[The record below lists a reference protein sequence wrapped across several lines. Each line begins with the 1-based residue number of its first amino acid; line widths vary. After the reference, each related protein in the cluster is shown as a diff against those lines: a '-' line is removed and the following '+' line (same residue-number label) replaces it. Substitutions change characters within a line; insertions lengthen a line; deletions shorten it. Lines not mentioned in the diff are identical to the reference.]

1 MNQEH
6 SAKLHEFYDW
16 GVRGRLELI
25 PTARKVRRDFALF
38 AEQEP
43 DGPAILRALDN
54 ILREAERWHDRSFGL
69 APAKGPYREALPE
82 VDLPLGEIIS
92 WAEVTNGLFETVSRL
107 GTYCHFRLKELRKN
121 EAAQVAP
128 VEPPLFSKEE
138 YRRLKIKNS
147 LLNNLEILLGRTSL
161 SSYPLRLEI
170 DPTNECNLRC
180 RGCRHGITKEFHH
193 TEMRREYVE
202 IISEAFPFV
211 DYMYPIGTGEPT
223 MSSTTPMLI
232 REAARHQVKVDLL
245 TNGIALEKAN
255 VPWEAFYRL
264 GISVDGASEET
275 MRALRPVAPL
285 AHVLTSLKK
294 LRANAPQATIYTK
307 VTVSRMNYDE
317 LPALMEKLADSGVN
331 EVIVHSLEV
340 FHTVH
345 EAIQVRACD
354 RQHMEQCVQ
363 AAKENAERRGMQFV
377 NALNFDGAARH
388 DESARDKGAMLQVL
402 KENPLPVLQ
411 IRELPALRK
420 SLESAAF
427 SYYPEA
433 LVRAAGLS
441 PNAKAAAAPPTR
453 RPPAVEIQTIDR
465 LIEQHVR
472 EAREITP
479 EQAKIPY
486 CFLPWKMPI
495 VAPDGRTR
503 ACCHLFGQLGDIDQ
517 GRTFQDLWS
526 SPGYV
531 QLRESMFQVEKLPD
545 SCATCREFDRSAY
558 SDETLALADMLAVP
572 IRQAPRY
579 PAPMDV
585 TRLLRTAG
593 NTGRRQFEP
602 HGAKVSWTG
611 RFIIPPGGQIVAR
624 FPNPKSAA
632 GVYYQGKFHFEGGRL
647 LVGVKPFWGDDLWHH
662 FIDSWYTNLLGNWVG
677 LPMPPLPLD
686 FSSCSTE
693 ECCVFLWAPPDN
705 SGNVEV
711 KIKDFSGVATAPGP
725 CHKDGLQIGHLWLGD
740 QAAT

>member
-6 SAKLHEFYDW
+6 SAKLHEFFDW
-16 GVRGRLELI
+16 GVRARLELI
-25 PTARKVRRDFALF
+25 PTTRKVRRDFALL
-38 AEQEP
+38 AEREP
-43 DGPAILRALDN
+43 GGGAIMAALDR
-54 ILREAERWHDRSFGL
+54 ILEEAERWHDQSVGL
-69 APAKGPYREALPE
+69 PPAKGPYRETLPDVE
-82 VDLPLGEIIS
+82 VPLAEIIS
-92 WAEVTNGLFETVSRL
+92 WAEATNALFETVSRL
-107 GTYCHFRLKELRKN
+107 GTYCHFHLKEQRKR
-121 EAAQVAP
+121 EAEQAKPVAA
-128 VEPPLFSKEE
+128 PLFSKEE
-138 YRRLKIKNS
+138 YRRLKVKNS

-202 IISEAFPFV
+202 IISEAFPFA

-245 TNGIALEKAN
+245 TNGIALDKVE
-255 VPWEAFYRL
+255 VPWEAFHRL

-285 AHVLTSLKK
+285 AHVLASLGK
-294 LRANAPQATIYTK
+294 LRAKAPQATIYTK

-317 LPALMEKLADSGVN
+317 LPALMEKLAGAGVN

-345 EAIQVRACD
+345 EAIQVRASD
-354 RQHMEQCVQ
+354 RGHMEQCVQ
-363 AAKENAERRGMQFV
+363 AAKETAERRGMRFV

-388 DESARDKGAMLQVL
+388 DESARDKGAMFQVL
-402 KENPLPVLQ
+402 KQNPLPVLQ
-411 IRELPALRK
+411 IRELPALGEA
-420 SLESAAF
+420 LESTPF
-427 SYYPEA
+427 HYYPEA
-433 LVRAAGLS
+433 LARATAAKPAS
-441 PNAKAAAAPPTR
+441 PPIR
-453 RPPAVEIQTIDR
+453 RPAAVEVPTIDR
-465 LIEQHVR
+465 MIREHVR
-472 EAREITP
+472 LAREIQP
-479 EQAKIPY
+479 EQARIPY

-503 ACCHLFGQLGDIDQ
+503 ACCHLSGQLGDIDQ
-517 GRTFQDLWS
+517 GKSFQDLWS

-531 QLRESMFQVEKLPD
+531 ALRESMFEVEKLPD

-558 SDETLALADMLAVP
+558 SDETLALADMLGVP

-585 TRLLRTAG
+585 TGLLRGAG
-593 NTGRRQFEP
+593 NPGRRGFEP
-602 HGAKVSWTG
+602 HGARVSWNG
-611 RFIIPPGGQIVAR
+611 RFVIPPGGQIVAR
-624 FPNPKSAA
+624 FPNPRSGA

-647 LVGVKPFWGDDLWHH
+647 LAGVKPFWGEDLWHYM
-662 FIDSWYTNLLGNWVG
+662 IDSWYTSLLGDWVG

-686 FSSCSTE
+686 FSSCTAE

-705 SGNVEV
+705 ARNVEV
-711 KIKDFSGVATAPGP
+711 RIKEFSGVATAPGP
-725 CHKDGLQIGHLWLGD
+725 CHKDGLQTGHLWLGD